1 MKSSV
6 ILWVASLL
14 AVISGCVNDWDQH
27 YGVYPE
33 TVDQNV
39 WDAMKSN
46 EEISQFVQLLVENK
60 FDTLFKSDNAYSVFA
75 PSNAALQ
82 AFLSNNENKI
92 DTTLLKYHFFKNFVQ
107 LSNIPGNRRVQT
119 YSGKF
124 ALLQKSGKVAMLDG
138 KLINYE
144 SPLFENGNYFI
155 IEEVASPLPN
165 LYEFFSKNNK
175 VIKDYKDRQD
185 SIILDPERSIPIG
198 FDDDGNTIYDSVT
211 LVYNIFEEEFFPVSK
226 EFRNRTA
233 TIVFPLEDD
242 YNNALTEMAQS
253 IGGDFID
260 YRDIPIVWQQ
270 EILVPYLLE
279 QGVFDNMLE
288 PEAFVWKSSRDTLKL
303 KNVLGD
309 SVQILYS
316 PVDKATCS
324 NGYAYNYT
332 NFSVPEPLYKL
343 AVRLEAE
350 SLLDNS
356 GIDRYVWN
364 NKATVI
370 SDDYIVPYKEFVSTA
385 SNDSILRVLFPL
397 GYNGNYSLEFKT
409 NYLFPRSYVMTVRT
423 NMDYGG
429 IYDIYV
435 NDELVKTFDYY
446 TYVKYRGGI
455 IPSVMGGFLIPTGRF
470 NSFDF
475 FVENI
480 TEFGKP
486 KVRFEYKGPGKA
498 PSQGLVIDYIDFLPA
513 PN

>member
-1 MKSSV
+1 
-6 ILWVASLL
+6 
-14 AVISGCVNDWDQH
+14 
-27 YGVYPE
+27 
-33 TVDQNV
+33 
-39 WDAMKSN
+39 
-46 EEISQFVQLLVENK
+46 
-60 FDTLFKSDNAYSVFA
+60 
-75 PSNAALQ
+75 
-82 AFLSNNENKI
+82 
-92 DTTLLKYHFFKNFVQ
+92 
-107 LSNIPGNRRVQT
+107 
-119 YSGKF
+119 
-124 ALLQKSGKVAMLDG
+124 
-138 KLINYE
+138 
-144 SPLFENGNYFI
+144 
-155 IEEVASPLPN
+155 
-165 LYEFFSKNNK
+165 
-175 VIKDYKDRQD
+175 
-185 SIILDPERSIPIG
+185 
-198 FDDDGNTIYDSVT
+198 
-211 LVYNIFEEEFFPVSK
+211 
-226 EFRNRTA
+226 
-233 TIVFPLEDD
+233 
-242 YNNALTEMAQS
+242 
-253 IGGDFID
+253 
-260 YRDIPIVWQQ
+260 
-270 EILVPYLLE
+270 
-279 QGVFDNMLE
+279 
-288 PEAFVWKSSRDTLKL
+288 
-303 KNVLGD
+303 
-309 SVQILYS
+309 
-316 PVDKATCS
+316 
-324 NGYAYNYT
+324 
-332 NFSVPEPLYKL
+332 VPEPLYKL